1 MIPYLV
7 MLFLAGKPM
16 YFMELALGQFG
27 GVGPISIWKCAPIMK
42 GVGAA
47 MILSSIV
54 VCIYYNVVMS
64 YAIYFIG
71 QTFHSV
77 LPWTRCDV
85 EWAAGTN
92 CFVRLNTTGHALA
105 NLTNAVPASQVF
117 WERKVLDISSGITEV
132 RGKIN

>member
-1 MIPYLV
+1 
-7 MLFLAGKPM
+7 M

-27 GVGPISIWKCAPIMK
+27 GVGPISIWTCAPIMK
-42 GVGAA
+42 GVGVA

-71 QTFHSV
+71 QTFQSR

-85 EWAAGTN
+85 DWAIGTN
-92 CFVRLNTTGHALA
+92 CYVRSKDAIGNYSLTGST
-105 NLTNAVPASQVF
+105 NLVPASQIF
-117 WERKVLDISSGITEV
+117 WERKVLDISNGITEV
-132 RGKIN
+132 RKSLKKLIN